1 MQHNF
6 FTVLDVDD
14 VVARLQA
21 VPPLGR
27 ESLSLHCP
35 EGLEGRVL
43 AADVLARDDVPLASR
58 SGMDGYAVRAADTFG
73 ATESNPTYLTCVG
86 HIEIQQPAAFAL
98 EAGQCAG
105 IVTGGILPQGADAIV
120 MVEYTHAMNADCIE
134 IRRGVP
140 PGEYVMFQG
149 EDARAGAVALPAGSL
164 LRPQELGLLAAVG
177 ASRVEVY
184 AQPRV
189 AIISTGDEV
198 IPVED
203 APRIGQVRDV
213 NSHTLAALVRRCG
226 GIVLPMGIVADR
238 LEALAEALSG
248 ALQESSG
255 PDTKDAK
262 NTKGDKCDR
271 RGADVVLLSGGSSV
285 GLRDL
290 TVKALERL
298 PGTEIF
304 CHGIA
309 LSPGKPLILA
319 RTPAGKV
326 IWGLPGQVTSAQV
339 VMTVLGQPFLRHL
352 GGHADPFNQRLWP
365 TCPAVLS
372 RNVASQQGREDYIRV
387 RLEYAAPP
395 HAPDARPEDLPL
407 ALPLPGLSGL
417 LHTLTA
423 AHGLV
428 RIPPRK
434 EGLEQGQRV
443 DVLLL

>member
-6 FTVLDVDD
+6 FTVLEVNDVI
-14 VVARLQA
+14 ARLRDL
-21 VPPLGR
+21 PPLGR
-27 ESLSLHCP
+27 ESLSLHSP

-86 HIEIQQPAAFAL
+86 HIEIQQPASFAL

-149 EDARAGAVALPAGSL
+149 EDARTGAVALPAGSL
-164 LRPQELGLLAAVG
+164 LRPQEVGLLAAVG

-184 AQPRV
+184 ARPRV

-203 APRIGQVRDV
+203 SPRVGQVRDV
-213 NSHTLAALVRRCG
+213 NSHTLAAMVRRCG
-226 GIVLPMGIVADR
+226 GTVLPMGIVVDR
-238 LEALAEALSG
+238 LEALTEALSK
-248 ALQESSG
+248 ALAPSE
-255 PDTKDAK
+255 TEE
-262 NTKGDKCDR
+262 KGGTG
-271 RGADVVLLSGGSSV
+271 GADVVLLSGGSSV

-290 TVKALERL
+290 TVKALECL

-304 CHGIA
+304 CHGVA

-319 RTPAGKV
+319 RTPAGKA

-352 GGHADPFNQRLWP
+352 GGHSDPFNQKLWP
-365 TCPAVLS
+365 SCPAVLS

-387 RLEYAAPP
+387 RLEY
-395 HAPDARPEDLPL
+395 PDQTDQTNGTDIKDESLGMLPL

-423 AHGLV
+423 AHGLI
-428 RIPPRK
+428 RIPARK
-434 EGLEQGQRV
+434 EGLEQGQKV
-443 DVLLL
+443 DVLLV